1 MMSNQQRQ
9 PGIDVAE
16 LERELSALWINLGE
30 GDPESTV
37 TRSCVL
43 NLLVYTP
50 ASEAD
55 YRLDETLIEVTG
67 KHPGRAILLLAD
79 RDATEPLLD
88 AWVSSRCALPTSN
101 SKQVCCE
108 QITIRA
114 SATKVRETPSAV
126 VSLILADLPVYLWW
140 RDVPRL
146 GDAFFRRCASVADR
160 VLVDTGAASSTLE
173 GLGEIAHFLSDG
185 GRRTPLVDLNWTRL
199 LTWRSVLAGF
209 YDVPDYR
216 KALNRIEKVEICYNP
231 TGAPPAGTRGIA
243 PRALY
248 LSAWLASRLGW
259 KFDRAGTTAQANSFG
274 FTFTAEGREVRVLLN
289 ELEGPAERGGR
300 LDQVVLSC
308 SVADSGRSTFSLTKT
323 ADDLRLAAQVTL
335 ADARRLERVLGYDRW
350 TESTL
355 LVKELEA
362 LGHDRVFEESALLA
376 EQMIRALDEG
386 A

>member
-1 MMSNQQRQ
+1 MISNQQRQ
-9 PGIDVAE
+9 PGIDVTE
-16 LERELSALWINLGE
+16 LERELTALWTNLGE
-30 GDPESTV
+30 EDPQSSV

-43 NLLVYTP
+43 NLLVFTQ

-55 YRLDETLIEVTG
+55 YQLDETLIEVTG
-67 KHPGRAILLLAD
+67 HHPGRAILVLAD
-79 RDATEPLLD
+79 RDAEEPLLD
-88 AWVSSRCALPTSN
+88 AWVSSRCALPTST

-114 SATKVRETPSAV
+114 SASKLRETPSAIA
-126 VSLILADLPVYLWW
+126 SLVLADLPAYLWW

-160 VLVDTGAASSTLE
+160 VLIDTVAVPSTVE
-173 GLGEIAHFLSDG
+173 GLGEIARFLREA

-199 LTWRSVLAGF
+199 VRWRSVLAGF
-209 YDVPDYR
+209 YDVADYR
-216 KALNRIEKVEICYNP
+216 ESLNRLEKLEICYNP
-231 TGAPPAGTRGIA
+231 VGAAPAGAKGIA

-259 KFDRAGTTAQANSFG
+259 KFDRTRATAEANSFG
-274 FTFTAEGREVRVLLN
+274 FIFTAEGREVRVLLN
-289 ELEGPAERGGR
+289 ELGGSTERGGR

-308 SVADSGRSTFSLTKT
+308 SGVDSAGSTFSVRKT

-335 ADARRLERVLGYDRW
+335 ADVRRLERVLGYDQW

-355 LVKELEA
+355 LGKELEA
-362 LGHDRVFEESALLA
+362 LGHDRVFEETALLA
-376 EQMIRALDEG
+376 EQMIRALHEH